1 MKRQL
6 QPQTP
11 AALYARISSDRQSV
25 DLSVAAQLGAQGLR
39 QIQRLLRG
47 PGVRGRGRE
56 RQNRRP
62 APIPQNDRRERQGR
76 PVAGHMNGDRV
87 CRRVEGDGRPEAQLS
102 HRDRFGDRW
111 AKMTGRFSKKSKRRR
126 TVVWA
131 TLAYLAMIL
140 LTGASCIQRAPAVQW
155 GYDGPGAPEH
165 WASLSEEYATCAAG
179 RRQSPIDITGDD
191 RGDASPLSFAYE
203 GNATAVRNDGRFV
216 HVDYEDGNN
225 LRAGQR
231 TYALKSAHL
240 HSPSEHLIDGASF
253 AAELHLVHADGQGNL
268 AVVGVLFS
276 LGAPDP
282 GVQEILDAAP
292 AAGDTVVQGFELRAA
307 GFVPGELDHYRYVG
321 SKTTP
326 PCDEPVDWYVM
337 RQPQTIS
344 QEQVDGLLR
353 LSGGPNNR
361 PVQPI
366 WDRAISTPDLP
377 PQRPSRPLFHKGR
390 L

>member
-6 QPQTP
+6 QLQSP
-11 AALYARISSDRQSV
+11 AALCALVSSRLQGV
-25 DLSVAAQLGAQGLR
+25 DLSAAAQGLR

-56 RQNRRP
+56 RQ
-62 APIPQNDRRERQGR
+62 AR
-76 PVAGHMNGDRV
+76 PVAGRIHGDRD
-87 CRRVEGDGRPEAQLS
+87 CHRVEGDGRPEARLS
-102 HRDRFGDRW
+102 HR
-111 AKMTGRFSKKSKRRR
+111 GRFSKKSKRRR

-131 TLAYLAMIL
+131 ALAYLLMIL
-140 LTGASCIQRAPAVQW
+140 LTGASCIQRGPAVQW

-179 RRQSPIDITGDD
+179 RRQSPIDIARDD
-191 RGDASPLSFAYE
+191 RGDTSPLSFAYG
-203 GNATAVRNDGRFV
+203 GNAAAVRNDGRFV
-216 HVDYEDGNN
+216 HVDYGDGNT
-225 LRAGQR
+225 LRAGRR

-276 LGAPDP
+276 LGAPNP

-292 AAGDTVVQGFELRAA
+292 AAGDTVVQGLELRAA
-307 GFVPGELDHYRYVG
+307 GFLPDELDHYRYVG

-377 PQRPSRPLFHKGR
+377 KSRISDNSCSQKTEIQPCHPT
-390 L
+390 

>member
-6 QPQTP
+6 QLQTP
-11 AALYARISSDRQSV
+11 AALCALISTHRQGV
-25 DLSVAAQLGAQGLR
+25 DLSVAAQGLR

-56 RQNRRP
+56 RQ
-62 APIPQNDRRERQGR
+62 GR
-76 PVAGHMNGDRV
+76 PVAGRMNGDRD
-87 CRRVEGDGRPEAQLS
+87 CHRVEGDGRPEAQLS
-102 HRDRFGDRW
+102 HRGSFVDSW

-131 TLAYLAMIL
+131 ALAYLLMIL
-140 LTGASCIQRAPAVQW
+140 LTGASCIQRIPAVQW

-165 WASLSEEYATCAAG
+165 WASLSAEYATCAAG
-179 RRQSPIDITGDD
+179 RRQSPIDIAGDD
-191 RGDASPLSFAYE
+191 RGDAPPLSFAYG
-203 GNATAVRNDGRFV
+203 GNAAAVRNDGRFV
-216 HVDYEDGNN
+216 HVDYGDGNT

-268 AVVGVLFS
+268 AVVGMLFS
-276 LGAPDP
+276 LGAPNP

-292 AAGDTVVQGFELRAA
+292 AAGDTVVQGLELRAT

-353 LSGGPNNR
+353 LSGGRNNR

-377 PQRPSRPLFHKGR
+377 PQRPSRPLFH
-390 L
+390 